1 MGLKEVRDTAI
12 GKGLRYPYSALT
24 DTTDYL
30 LINVV
35 QYKKIGGDNTIT
47 AQKKVDVVNEYAVKT
62 GTKIEKVPVPG
73 VIRSAGKLYNSNKK
87 SDYGSIILPIPS
99 NIQDGNSVTFG
110 SSSLDGL
117 TASVLEFV
125 SSTIQD
131 GTKLQLSD
139 VPGYLQNM
147 LKNAT
152 GMISNPQAIAYFNR
166 VIASS
171 AANIPFG
178 GNLTPAQLL
187 ARQTGNILN
196 PNMELLFEGVNLRSF
211 KFSFKMT
218 PRNKKEAE
226 SVKKIIRAFKK
237 NMTPQA
243 EGSLYL
249 KTPNIF
255 ELSYMKGANPHPFL
269 HKFKQ
274 CALTDMSVNY
284 TGEGTYATYG
294 GADAEGGGTPI
305 SMIMD
310 LSFKELEPIYSAD
323 YDNEAGKGG
332 VGF

>member
-1 MGLKEVRDTAI
+1 MAGIRDVRDKAI
-12 GKGLRYPYSALT
+12 GSGLRYPYSALT

-30 LINVV
+30 LINIVEYTKAGAGSSIDT
-35 QYKKIGGDNTIT
+35 Q
-47 AQKKVDVVNEYAVKT
+47 QDVVNEYGWKT
-62 GTKIEKVPVPG
+62 GTKTVSVPG
-73 VIRSAGKLYNSNKK
+73 VIRGSGKLYNKNIQSNL
-87 SDYGSIILPIPS
+87 GSIILPIPS

-110 SSSLDGL
+110 AGSLDGL

-125 SSTIQD
+125 SSTIRE
-131 GTKLQLSD
+131 GAVLNLNK
-139 VPGYLQNM
+139 VPEFLQNM
-147 LKNAT
+147 LKTAT
-152 GMISNPQAIAYFNR
+152 GTISAPEAIAYFNR
-166 VIASS
+166 NIASQ

-196 PNMELLFEGVNLRSF
+196 PNMELFFEGVNLRSF

-218 PRNKKEAE
+218 PRNKEEAE
-226 SVKKIIRAFKK
+226 SVKQIIRAFKK

-243 EGSLYL
+243 EGTFYL

-294 GADAEGGGTPI
+294 GPDDKGGGTPV
-305 SMIMD
+305 SMVMD
-310 LSFKELEPIYSAD
+310 LGFKELEPIYSTD

>member
-1 MGLKEVRDTAI
+1 MALKDVRDTAI
-12 GKGLRYPYSALT
+12 GGGLRYPYSSLT
-24 DTTDYL
+24 DNTDYL
-30 LINVV
+30 LIN
-35 QYKKIGGDNTIT
+35 I
-47 AQKKVDVVNEYAVKT
+47 VDYIPTTTKT
-62 GTKIEKVPVPG
+62 GTKDAFIP
-73 VIRSAGKLYNSNKK
+73 GKLQGTVLKNTKVTSSTYGNAIRERDQLNNKNTKSN
-87 SDYGSIILPIPS
+87 YGSIILPIPS
-99 NIQDGNSVTFG
+99 NIQDGNSVNFG
-110 SSSLDGL
+110 PGSLDGL
-117 TASVLEFV
+117 TASVLEYATNMMGSNINSISDIGPLITKALQGG
-125 SSTIQD
+125 SSLLTQ
-131 GTKLQLSD
+131 
-139 VPGYLQNM
+139 PG
-147 LKNAT
+147 AFD
-152 GMISNPQAIAYFNR
+152 YFMRN
-166 VIASS
+166 IASS

-218 PRNKKEAE
+218 PRNKEEAE
-226 SVKKIIRAFKK
+226 SVKKIIRTFKK

-294 GADAEGGGTPI
+294 GPDDQGGGTPV
-305 SMIMD
+305 SMVMD
-310 LSFKELEPIYSAD
+310 LGFKELEPIYSGD
-323 YDNEAGKGG
+323 YDNEAGKRG

>member
-310 LSFKELEPIYSAD
+310 LSFKELEPIYAGD
-323 YDNEAGKGG
+323 YDDKDIS
-332 VGF
+332 VGY